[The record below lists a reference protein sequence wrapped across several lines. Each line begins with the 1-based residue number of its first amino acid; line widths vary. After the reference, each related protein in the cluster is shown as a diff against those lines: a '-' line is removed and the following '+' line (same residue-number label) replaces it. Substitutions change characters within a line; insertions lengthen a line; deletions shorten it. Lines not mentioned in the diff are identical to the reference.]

1 MDTHENV
8 TEKKSY
14 EILAV
19 IVNFGVGSKI
29 LQLGKKCGIS
39 GGTIFLGKG
48 TQHCLV
54 TDFLDICD
62 ERVEV
67 VLMIA
72 QTGKIESAAEEISR
86 KFKFA
91 KAHHGIAFTATLNN
105 FLGVRNCAYDKTH
118 EEKGVNKTM
127 YEAIFVIVDR
137 GNAETVVGAAEA
149 AGANGGTIINARGS
163 GVHEYAKLF
172 AMDIEPEK
180 EVVMMIL
187 ESAKTEA
194 VVNAIQDATEM
205 DKPGNGIIFTIGV
218 NRTYGLYQ
226 HNH

>member
-1 MDTHENV
+1 MNMLEN
-8 TEKKSY
+8 TLKRTY
-14 EILAV
+14 EMLAV
-19 IVNFGVGSKI
+19 IVNSGVGSKV
-29 LQLGKKCGIS
+29 LHLGKKNGIS
-39 GGTIFLGKG
+39 GGTIFLGRG
-48 TQHCLV
+48 TQHCLLN
-54 TDFLDICD
+54 DFFDICD

-72 QTGKIESAAEEISR
+72 QTEKIESAAEAISQ

-91 KAHHGIAFTATLNN
+91 KANHGIAFTAALNN
-105 FLGVRNCAYDKTH
+105 FLGVRNCFYDKTH

-149 AGANGGTIINARGS
+149 AGAKGGTIMNARGS
-163 GVHEYAKLF
+163 GIHEYSKLF

-180 EVVMMIL
+180 EVVMLIL
-187 ESAKTEA
+187 ETAKTET

-205 DKPGNGIIFTIGV
+205 SKPGNGIIFTIGV

-226 HNH
+226 NNH

>member
-1 MDTHENV
+1 MNTLEN
-8 TEKKSY
+8 TLKKSY
-14 EILAV
+14 EMLAV
-19 IVNFGVGSKI
+19 IVNFGVGSKV
-29 LQLGKKCGIS
+29 LHLGKKYGIS

-48 TQHCLV
+48 TQHCLLN
-54 TDFLDICD
+54 DFFDICD

-72 QTGKIESAAEEISR
+72 QTEKIESAAEAISQ

-91 KAHHGIAFTATLNN
+91 KANHGIAFTAALNN
-105 FLGVRNCAYDKTH
+105 FLGVRNCFYDKTH

-149 AGANGGTIINARGS
+149 AGAKGGTIMNARGS
-163 GVHEYAKLF
+163 GIHEYSKLF

-180 EVVMMIL
+180 EVVMLIL
-187 ESAKTEA
+187 ETAKTET

-205 DKPGNGIIFTIGV
+205 SKPGNGIIFTIGV

-226 HNH
+226 NNH

>member
-1 MDTHENV
+1 M
-8 TEKKSY
+8 
-14 EILAV
+14 LAV
-19 IVNFGVGSKI
+19 IVNFGVGSKV
-29 LQLGKKCGIS
+29 LHLGKKYGIS

-48 TQHCLV
+48 TQHCLLN
-54 TDFLDICD
+54 DFFDICD

-72 QTGKIESAAEEISR
+72 QTEKIESAAEAISQ

-91 KAHHGIAFTATLNN
+91 KANHGIAFTAALNN
-105 FLGVRNCAYDKTH
+105 FLGVRNCFYDKTH

-149 AGANGGTIINARGS
+149 AGAKGGTIMNARGS
-163 GVHEYAKLF
+163 GIHEYSKLF

-180 EVVMMIL
+180 EVVMLIL
-187 ESAKTEA
+187 ETAKTET

-205 DKPGNGIIFTIGV
+205 SKPGNGIIFTIGV

-226 HNH
+226 NNH

>member
-1 MDTHENV
+1 MNTLEN
-8 TEKKSY
+8 TLKKSY
-14 EILAV
+14 EMLAV
-19 IVNFGVGSKI
+19 IVNFGVGSKV
-29 LQLGKKCGIS
+29 LHLGKRYGIS

-48 TQHCLV
+48 TQHCLLN
-54 TDFLDICD
+54 DFFDICD

-72 QTGKIESAAEEISR
+72 QTEKIESAAEAISQ
-86 KFKFA
+86 KFKFV
-91 KAHHGIAFTATLNN
+91 KANHGIAFTAALNN
-105 FLGVRNCAYDKTH
+105 FLGVRNCFYDKTH

-149 AGANGGTIINARGS
+149 AGAKGGTIMNARGS
-163 GVHEYAKLF
+163 GIHEYSKLF

-180 EVVMMIL
+180 EVVMLIL
-187 ESAKTEA
+187 ETAKTET

-205 DKPGNGIIFTIGV
+205 SKPGNGIIFTIGV

-226 HNH
+226 NNH